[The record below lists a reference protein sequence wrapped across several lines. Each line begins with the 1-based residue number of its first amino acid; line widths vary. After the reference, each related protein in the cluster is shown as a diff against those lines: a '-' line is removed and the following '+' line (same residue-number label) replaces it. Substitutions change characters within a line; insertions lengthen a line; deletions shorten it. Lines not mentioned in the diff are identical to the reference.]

1 MVKFKH
7 PKTIGACADRLY
19 QLRQKRL
26 EMQKAVDAVEAEER
40 SLRSYVIE
48 VLPKSNASGVAGKIA
63 RVTVITKTIPQVNDW
78 PKFYKHILKTKQFEL
93 MQRRVADSAIQERW
107 ELGKKVPGVE
117 PFNVVTVSLN
127 KV

>member
-1 MVKFKH
+1 MEKFKH

-26 EMQKAVDAVEAEER
+26 EMQKAVDHVEAEEKA
-40 SLRSYVIE
+40 LRSYVIE

-78 PKFYKHILKTKQFEL
+78 PAFYKHILKTKQFEL
-93 MQRRVADSAIQERW
+93 MQRRVADGAIQERW